1 VTGLAKP
8 GHSPASR
15 LASPDSRLPTPVS
28 RLPFDNRDVSS
39 DTVIVLK
46 PAPTRR
52 DPRKA
57 ARATLRVVL
66 LVSAVLTIVFVV
78 SFVFSEEGISEL
90 DRSRRN
96 IQRLEQE
103 IRQLEAENEV
113 LRKQLRTLD
122 ESTFPIEK
130 IAREDLG
137 MVLDRE
143 TVYLLDEESDR

>member
-1 VTGLAKP
+1 M
-8 GHSPASR
+8 
-15 LASPDSRLPTPVS
+15 
-28 RLPFDNRDVSS
+28 
-39 DTVIVLK
+39 K
-46 PAPTRR
+46 PAVSTR

-66 LVSAVLTIVFVV
+66 LVSIVLTIVFVV

-137 MVLDRE
+137 MALEGE
-143 TVYLLDEESDR
+143 TVYVLEEEEGDR